1 MTHKGFFATVSIVG
15 YINYANTEKCVEKR
29 GDIRVFL
36 TNVNVFWNRI
46 VSIYILS
53 VLKRILSI

>member
-36 TNVNVFWNRI
+36 TNVNVF
-46 VSIYILS
+46 
-53 VLKRILSI
+53 